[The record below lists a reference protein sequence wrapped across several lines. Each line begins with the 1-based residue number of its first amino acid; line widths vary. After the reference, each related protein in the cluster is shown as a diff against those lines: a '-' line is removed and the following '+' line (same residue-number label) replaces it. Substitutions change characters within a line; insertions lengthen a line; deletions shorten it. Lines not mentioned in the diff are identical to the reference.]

1 MENTE
6 YLTSINIDELN
17 QMINELN
24 ILQTFKKNQNK
35 ACKTYYEKNKEKL
48 KQRSRE
54 YYEKIKL
61 TKYNDEIYIQ
71 KRREYSKKH
80 YNKHKQIILDKRKE
94 IRDNEI
100 NNLYLD
106 NLNANI

>member
-24 ILQTFKKNQNK
+24 ILQTYKKNQNK

-61 TKYNDEIYIQ
+61 TKYSDEIYIQ

-80 YNKHKQIILDKRKE
+80 YHKHKQIILDKRKE
-94 IRDNEI
+94 ICDNEI